1 MTVTTK
7 KPLSGPFVSDG
18 INRNWNFNFKLADV
32 GHLVIIV
39 RNPDSSEG
47 QEITSGI
54 SVGSQY
60 LNTDNG
66 GVAVYPAV
74 GQPPITAGK
83 IVFTSRVVPLHQPN
97 RIGNQGRYY
106 PETHEKTFDLLEMQ
120 IQQIQE
126 QVDLAIKSAVG
137 TKPPTLIAG
146 SPSNLLYINKNG
158 DLASSTTPPNE
169 NILREQ
175 GDASLSARLDGYMG
189 DINKGVEA
197 ANAAADRSD
206 ASAKESEYHAMVSHE
221 LVEAAVAGFQGFVD
235 GMGYDFGWINSE
247 MTYFNRDLGTL

>member
-18 INRNWNFNFKLADV
+18 INRNWNFNFKIVDA

-39 RNPDSSEG
+39 RNKDGSE
-47 QEITSGI
+47 EKTISSGI
-54 SVGSQY
+54 EVDNSY
-60 LNTDNG
+60 LDADNG
-66 GVAVYPAV
+66 GVAVYPAS
-74 GQPPITAGK
+74 GFPAIEAGK
-83 IVFTSRVVPLHQPN
+83 IVFTSRIVPLHQPN

-120 IQQIQE
+120 IQQIQG
-126 QVDLAIKSAVG
+126 QFDLAIKSSVG
-137 TKPPTLIAG
+137 TKPPTLIADA
-146 SPSNLLYINKNG
+146 PSKLLYINKDG
-158 DLASSTTPPNE
+158 DLVSSSTTPDE
-169 NILREQ
+169 NILREN
-175 GDASLSARLDGYMG
+175 GDAALSARLDGYMG

-197 ANAAADRSD
+197 ANDAADRSK
-206 ASAKESEYHAMVSHE
+206 ASANESEYHAMVSHE